1 MGPCGHSGHAGHDL
15 HRVRTVIRA
24 PGHQAAI
31 RTDGK
36 QVRGTGRDRRYAGHY
51 TAPPDSLVAKSVP
64 PDRAVD
70 ITAGS
75 KYVTAFGPQDR
86 VAGMGGNLGNPGER
100 LHKPVRRC
108 EAAIAVLAAMGA
120 AFDEQGA

>member
-1 MGPCGHSGHAGHDL
+1 MASECEEPVAIDATPDTIRL
-15 HRVRTVIRA
+15 H
-24 PGHQAAI
+24 
-31 RTDGK
+31 
-36 QVRGTGRDRRYAGHY
+36 GT
-51 TAPPDSLVAKSVP
+51 PLS

-108 EAAIAVLAAMGA
+108 EAAIAVLAATGA